1 VSTIGTIY
9 LRGKTWWVRYYSQG
23 KEHRES
29 AGSQFKHD
37 AERLPK
43 RREGEI
49 AEGKVPGVY
58 YDRIHFDGLAQDYL
72 RDYRLSGRRSITKAR
87 RLVYCLSQ
95 SFAGMRI
102 TQITTSVPKLVDNAA
117 TAQKIIPLKQR

>member
-1 VSTIGTIY
+1 MSTIGTIY

-72 RDYRLSGRRSITKAR
+72 RDYRLNGRRSITKAR

-95 SFAGMRI
+95 CFAGMRI